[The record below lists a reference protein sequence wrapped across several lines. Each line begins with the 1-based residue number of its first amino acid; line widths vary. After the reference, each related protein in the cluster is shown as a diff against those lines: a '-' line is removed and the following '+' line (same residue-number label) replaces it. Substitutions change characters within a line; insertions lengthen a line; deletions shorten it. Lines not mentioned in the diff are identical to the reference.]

1 MITVNDL
8 GPIRTSLSY
17 PVLSIGAF
25 DGIHR
30 GHQAIIRFLVN
41 RAREKQGTAVVLTF
55 SPHPQRIITPATA
68 PPLLQTLEQKEK
80 ILKEMGVDVLV
91 RFPFSREISLLPP
104 ERFVSDILF
113 PWDVREI
120 VVGSNF
126 RFGHKRSGDCATLAQ
141 ICNQR
146 EIPVHAIEPVQ
157 FRGVRISSTRVRGLL
172 LDGRAGLARRMLN
185 RPHQLKGTVV
195 RGAGHGAALGFPT
208 ANVEPQNELTP
219 AVGVYVG
226 RAHLSGREQACVINI
241 GFRPTMYERPEGVPV
256 VEAHLLDFKGD
267 LYGTTISLDFC
278 MRLRSERR
286 FESLNSLKKQ
296 IAKDISLA
304 RKYLSHA
311 VREEKGS
318 SSYGSNRRD

>member
-8 GPIRTSLSY
+8 SELHRPLAY

-41 RAREKQGTAVVLTF
+41 RAREKHGTAIVLSF

-68 PPLLQTLEQKEK
+68 PPLLQLPEQKEK
-80 ILKEMGVDVLV
+80 ILSEMGVDVLV

-104 ERFVSDILF
+104 ERFVTEVLF
-113 PWDVREI
+113 HWDLREI

-126 RFGHKRSGDCATLAQ
+126 RFGHKRSGDCGTLAQ
-141 ICNQR
+141 ICSQR
-146 EIPVHAIEPVQ
+146 GIPVHAIQPVH

-172 LDGRAGLARRMLN
+172 LEGRVGLARRMLN
-185 RPHQLKGTVV
+185 RPYELRGTVV
-195 RGAGHGAALGFPT
+195 RGAGNGVALGFPT
-208 ANVEPQNELTP
+208 ANLEPQNELAP
-219 AVGVYVG
+219 AVGVYAG
-226 RAHLSGREQACVINI
+226 RAHLAGGERPCVINI
-241 GFRPTMYERPEGVPV
+241 GFRPTLYQRPEGVPV
-256 VEAHLLDFKGD
+256 IEAHLLDFSGD

-278 MRLRSERR
+278 TRLRAERR
-286 FESLNSLKKQ
+286 FDSLDSLKKQ

-304 RKYLSHA
+304 RKYVA
-311 VREEKGS
+311 RAFPGS
-318 SSYGSNRRD
+318 S